1 MELPKHITP
10 EYENVHDR
18 VSLQRTMREWRDI
31 RRAQRLG
38 YASFRDVRAAR
49 KTYSK
54 ARHNMENLYAQGA
67 W

>member
-10 EYENVHDR
+10 DYDNVRER
-18 VSLQRTMREWRDI
+18 VTLHRSMREWRDA

-49 KTYSK
+49 KAYSQ
-54 ARHNMENLYAQGA
+54 ARHTMENLYAQGGL
-67 W
+67 